1 MMKDSDMGSSKFKTA
16 GGQGPVGP
24 DIDNVNEEIF
34 DEVEDLMDA
43 QGIMGKKGGPL
54 ANSNDAALI
63 SGGISSSGANAI
75 DQSIDTLQ
83 LDQYDYVE
91 PVRLNNP

>member
-1 MMKDSDMGSSKFKTA
+1 MKDSDMGSSKFKTA

-43 QGIMGKKGGPL
+43 
-54 ANSNDAALI
+54 
-63 SGGISSSGANAI
+63 
-75 DQSIDTLQ
+75 
-83 LDQYDYVE
+83 
-91 PVRLNNP
+91 